1 MDRVGDGRED
11 ELRLSKRIADS
22 STTAIVTFT
31 LYIGLLQLVTS
42 RLEDVFCTWKAETS
56 QTK

>member
-42 RLEDVFCTWKAETS
+42 RLEDVFCT
-56 QTK
+56 